1 MMTAEECKRFQ
12 DTLDVGPR
20 SYYVYALCTD
30 SGPFYIGKGKGLRIL
45 NHQDAALL
53 AEENVN
59 ADDTLS
65 PDEKQERIRAMSAKL
80 QNLIANKG
88 KIEPVIIKWGLTE
101 HEAFMCESSL
111 INLLKFCKGKTIA
124 ELTNLVNGHAS
135 PVELANSADVKTKAR
150 PLPLFLAE
158 CAVSHKDI
166 NELQGKVVL
175 IKINTTYPSCIRA
188 DGLPDDAKIRDC
200 VSGTWKINHNQ
211 QSGIQYVFA
220 LYRGRVVGIYHITRI
235 SASLAE
241 EFQRHHCLPGFPT
254 FPEQSRRIDTMVAQY
269 ATVEQARQ
277 GLSAEDFREFSKAL
291 SQRVQP
297 QSRRLKTPQEVLD
310 AWRRRSYYVLDKDIP
325 QEVNSFMNTLVT
337 LNGDPSFFQ
346 CETPLQY
353 KF

>member
-1 MMTAEECKRFQ
+1 MTSEECKRIQ
-12 DTLDVGPR
+12 DTLGVGSR

-45 NHQDAALL
+45 NHQDVALL

-65 PDEKQERIRAMSAKL
+65 SDEKQERIRAMSTKL
-80 QNLIANKG
+80 QNLIANKEE
-88 KIEPVIIKWGLTE
+88 IAPVIIKWGLTE

-111 INLLKFCKGKTIA
+111 INLLKFCKGKSIS

-150 PLPLFLAE
+150 PLSLFLTE
-158 CAVSHKDI
+158 CAVSLKDV
-166 NELQGKVVL
+166 NELRGKVVL
-175 IKINTTYPSCIRA
+175 IKINTTYSSCFRA

-200 VSGTWKINHNQ
+200 VSGTWKINSKK

-220 LYRGRVVGIYHITRI
+220 LYRGRIVGIYHITRI
-235 SASLAE
+235 SAPLGE
-241 EFQRHHCLPGFPT
+241 EFQIHHCLPGFPT
-254 FPEQSRRIDTMVAQY
+254 FPEQSRRIDAMVARY
-269 ATVEQARQ
+269 ATIEQARQ
-277 GLSAEDFREFSKAL
+277 GLSADDFRAFSKAL
-291 SQRVQP
+291 SQKIQP
-297 QSRRLKTPQEVLD
+297 KSRRLKTSQGVLD
-310 AWRRRSYYVLDKDIP
+310 AWRRRSYYVLDKDVP
-325 QEVNSFMNTLVT
+325 QEVNSFMNTMAT
-337 LNGDPSFFQ
+337 LNGDPRFFQ